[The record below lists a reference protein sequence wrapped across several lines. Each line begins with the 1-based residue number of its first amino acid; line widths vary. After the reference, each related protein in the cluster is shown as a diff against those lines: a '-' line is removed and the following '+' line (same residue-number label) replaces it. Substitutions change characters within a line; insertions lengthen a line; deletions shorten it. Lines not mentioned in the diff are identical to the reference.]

1 MIRGTTAL
9 HTFKFKES
17 VLSNCLNVLITY
29 RQNGETILERQLNEV
44 EVGNDILS
52 VRFSQ
57 QETLMFEQGIAYT
70 QLKVFTSDKKVLSSA
85 EFSFPVTSTLNS
97 KIFLDDG
104 SVVSEEE
111 FETFDFYKIVRG
123 EEFSVSY
130 TPTVGSVEDILS
142 IKLILKQCFETVIEK
157 QMSDAEII
165 NNTTYKWTL
174 TPQET
179 LSLSPRSL
187 IRVECYWKTNEDI
200 KNKSLLMLCQVS
212 NKEVNDGE

>member
-9 HTFKFKES
+9 HKFYFKEDIP
-17 VLSNCLNVLITY
+17 SNYLNVLITY
-29 RQNGETILERQLNEV
+29 RQNGKTVVEKQIDEV
-44 EVGNDILS
+44 DVEEKVLS
-52 VRFSQ
+52 IRFSQ
-57 QETLMFEQGIAYT
+57 QETLMFEQGIAYV
-70 QLKVFTSDKKVLSSA
+70 QLKVFTLDKHILSSA
-85 EFSFPVTSTLNS
+85 EFSFPVNSTLNG

-104 SVVSEEE
+104 SVISEEE

-130 TPTVGSVEDILS
+130 TPTVGSVEDITS
-142 IKLILKQCFETVIEK
+142 IKLILKQCFDTVIEK
-157 QMSDAEII
+157 QMTDAEII

-174 TPQET
+174 TSQET
-179 LSLSPRSL
+179 LSLSPCAL

-212 NKEVNDGE
+212 NKEVDDGE